1 MSQQHPDPI
10 AEGLQ
15 HGGQRLVQIV
25 SLAVAARQGFAQR
38 RQRLEAARQARDGT
52 AQRAEAQVQR
62 AALAEARSRWGRV
75 HDRKWLRQ
83 ASLLDVAKAW
93 GAAVPYASDNA
104 SASLAVRK
112 CEERLRHLHPY
123 AMSHYDRFRG
133 EGKGP
138 LDAMTQAAPFFTREP
153 NVRTGE
159 PAPQPGQLHEGT
171 GAEWAAR
178 FHGPDRGE
186 WEEARQE
193 QRASQI
199 ADQLRTKLRLQ
210 GREPLAEELRTVLE
224 ITTNLPEHI
233 IAKAVPATAASGP
246 TRGSDVQRAAEDFPH
261 SIDEALEMSSSNS
274 SGMPAARR
282 TQPQVPDRNRRRN
295 L

>member
-25 SLAVAARQGFAQR
+25 SVAVATRQGLAQR
-38 RQRLEAARQARDGT
+38 RQRSEATRQARDDQ
-52 AQRAEAQVQR
+52 AQRAQAQAQR
-62 AALAEARSRWGRV
+62 AALAQARSRWGRA

-83 ASLLDVAKAW
+83 APLLDVAEAW

-112 CEERLRHLHPY
+112 CEERLRHLHPH

-133 EGKGP
+133 EGKDP
-138 LDAMTQAAPFFTREP
+138 LDAMTQAAPFFTRDP
-153 NVRTGE
+153 NVRTGD
-159 PAPQPGQLHEGT
+159 PATQPGQLSEGT

-186 WEEARQE
+186 WEESRQE

-199 ADQLRTKLRLQ
+199 ADQLRTKLRQQ
-210 GREPLAEELRTVLE
+210 GREPRPEELRTVLE
-224 ITTNLPEHI
+224 IATNLPEHI
-233 IAKAVPATAASGP
+233 IAKAVPVNSPSGP
-246 TRGSDVQRAAEDFPH
+246 SRGSDVQRAADDFPH
-261 SIDEALEMSSSNS
+261 SIDDALEMSSRQASEV
-274 SGMPAARR
+274 PAARR